1 MKREPQLSILVPTYN
16 YGRFLGEALES
27 ILSQGFG
34 DYELIVIDNAST
46 DNTRDVMQNYRDS
59 RIEYIV
65 NPQNMGP
72 VYSGELFFKKARGKY
87 LRLLCA
93 DDVLLP
99 DVLEEQVRALNRYR
113 TLGLVTCDMI
123 VTDERLGNSRL
134 VKFYP
139 GFENGQL
146 VTSYALHALQNA
158 IGGPSNHM
166 YHRELALQIKMDAT
180 YNFVGDLK
188 FSIQLLKGR
197 DYFNIDRPGC
207 YYRRHGAAW
216 TDVETRAS
224 SQSEEWFR
232 LIKEYDEFCHLN
244 CLRLLRMHLEMKQ
257 KLELLKWLAKH
268 FFDRTSIKNSF
279 KVRKKQWTFNNS

>member
-16 YGRFLGEALES
+16 YGRFLGDALES
-27 ILSQGFG
+27 ILSQSFG

-46 DNTRDVMQNYRDS
+46 DNTREVMQKYNDP

-72 VYSGELFFKKARGKY
+72 YFSGELFIKKARGKY
-87 LRLLCA
+87 LRWLCA

-99 DVLEEQVRALNRYR
+99 EVLEEQVRALNRYR

-123 VTDERLGNSRL
+123 ATDEKLQNSRL

-139 GFENGQL
+139 GFENGQV
-146 VTSYALHALQNA
+146 VTSYALQILQNA
-158 IGGPSNHM
+158 IGGPSNNM
-166 YHRELALQIKMDAT
+166 YPRELALQIKMDSS

-197 DYFNIDRPGC
+197 DYFNINRPGY
-207 YYRRHGAAW
+207 YYRRHGATA
-216 TDVETRAS
+216 TDVDTNIFSRA
-224 SQSEEWFR
+224 EEWFR
-232 LIKEYDEFCHLN
+232 LVKEHDEFCHLN
-244 CLRLLRMHLEMKQ
+244 CLRLLRMPLDRKL

-268 FFDRTSIKNSF
+268 LFDRTSIRKSF
-279 KVRKKQWTFNNS
+279 KVRKKQWTLNN